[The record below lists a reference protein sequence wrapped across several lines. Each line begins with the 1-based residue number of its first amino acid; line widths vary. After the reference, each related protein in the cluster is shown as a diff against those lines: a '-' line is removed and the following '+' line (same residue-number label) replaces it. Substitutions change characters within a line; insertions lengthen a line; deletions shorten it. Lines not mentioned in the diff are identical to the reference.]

1 MAKTELNIIGGGCAA
16 LSLAGLSKSLNEY
29 KINLYVGNQNKKIND
44 HFWGFW
50 KNKSTETAFDICDYS
65 WSHWS
70 IITYES
76 KQILSSN
83 TYPYCV
89 IRRSKWLDYCLSQIN
104 NKRVNIVQEDALVR
118 NNDLFVYNNKIEGKY
133 IFDSRQPKIPP
144 NILLQHFEGYI
155 ITSEKNIFDNK
166 TVTLM
171 DFRCDQS
178 KGMHFIYL
186 LPLNKNSA
194 LVESTIF
201 SKNIEK
207 PSFYLNAIKLYLRKY
222 YNLTKFVKSHH
233 EKGIIP
239 MHDITVNSKFTYN
252 IGTRGGA
259 VRPSSGYAF
268 TFIQKQVFQIKSQ
281 LISKSKIKT
290 SVHKKL
296 DLFLDRIFI
305 KVIELNPQIA
315 PKIFSNLAKG
325 INGDEMA
332 MFMSGDCS
340 FFTKFKIIKS
350 MPKIPFMMA
359 FIKIVKE

>member
-50 KNKSTETAFDICDYS
+50 KNKSTETAFDISDYS

-133 IFDSRQPKIPP
+133 IFDSRQPKIPS

-155 ITSEKNIFDNK
+155 ITSEKNIFDDK

-281 LISKSKIKT
+281 LISKGKIKT

-359 FIKIVKE
+359 FLKIVKE

>member
-50 KNKSTETAFDICDYS
+50 KNKSTETAFNISDYS

-104 NKRVNIVQEDALVR
+104 NKRVNIIQEDALDR

-133 IFDSRQPKIPP
+133 IFDSRQPKIPS

-155 ITSEKNIFDNK
+155 ITSEKNIFDDK

-281 LISKSKIKT
+281 LISKGIIKT
-290 SVHKKL
+290 NVHKKL

-305 KVIELNPQIA
+305 KVIELNPKIA

-359 FIKIVKE
+359 FLKIVKE

>member
-50 KNKSTETAFDICDYS
+50 KNKSTETAFDISDYS

-70 IITYES
+70 IITNES

-104 NKRVNIVQEDALVR
+104 NKSVNIIQEDALDR

-133 IFDSRQPKIPP
+133 IFDSRQPKIPS

-155 ITSEKNIFDNK
+155 ITSEKNIFDDK

-194 LVESTIF
+194 LVESTVF

-239 MHDITVNSKFTYN
+239 MHEITVNSKFTYN

-281 LISKSKIKT
+281 LISKGKIRT

-359 FIKIVKE
+359 FLKIVKE

>member
-50 KNKSTETAFDICDYS
+50 KNKSTETAFDISDYS

-104 NKRVNIVQEDALVR
+104 NKSVNIIQEDALDR

-133 IFDSRQPKIPP
+133 IFDSRQPKIPS

-155 ITSEKNIFDNK
+155 ITSEKNIFDDK

-194 LVESTIF
+194 LVESTVF

-239 MHDITVNSKFTYN
+239 MHEITVNSKFTYN

-281 LISKSKIKT
+281 LISKGKIKT

-296 DLFLDRIFI
+296 DLFF
-305 KVIELNPQIA
+305 
-315 PKIFSNLAKG
+315 FSSKL
-325 INGDEMA
+325 
-332 MFMSGDCS
+332 FRR
-340 FFTKFKIIKS
+340 
-350 MPKIPFMMA
+350 A
-359 FIKIVKE
+359 FLLI

>member
-50 KNKSTETAFDICDYS
+50 KNKSTETAFNISDYS

-104 NKRVNIVQEDALVR
+104 NKRVNIVQEDALDR
-118 NNDLFVYNNKIEGKY
+118 NNDLFVYNKKIEGKY
-133 IFDSRQPKIPP
+133 IFDSRQPKIPS

-155 ITSEKNIFDNK
+155 ITSEKNIFDDK

-281 LISKSKIKT
+281 LISKGKIKT
-290 SVHKKL
+290 NVHKKL

-359 FIKIVKE
+359 FLKIVKE

>member
-16 LSLAGLSKSLNEY
+16 LSLAGLSKSLNGY

-50 KNKSTETAFDICDYS
+50 KNKSTEIAFDISDYS

-133 IFDSRQPKIPP
+133 IFDSRQPKIPS

-155 ITSEKNIFDNK
+155 ITSEKNIFDDK

-239 MHDITVNSKFTYN
+239 MHDITVNSKFTHN

-281 LISKSKIKT
+281 LISKGKIKT
-290 SVHKKL
+290 NVHKKL

-315 PKIFSNLAKG
+315 PKIFSDLAKG

-359 FIKIVKE
+359 FLKIVKE

>member
-50 KNKSTETAFDICDYS
+50 KNKSTETAFDISDYS

-104 NKRVNIVQEDALVR
+104 NKSVNIIQEDALDR

-155 ITSEKNIFDNK
+155 ITSEKNIFDDK

-281 LISKSKIKT
+281 LISKGIIKT
-290 SVHKKL
+290 NVHKKL

-359 FIKIVKE
+359 FLKIVKE

>member
-1 MAKTELNIIGGGCAA
+1 MYPFRT
-16 LSLAGLSKSLNEY
+16 SF
-29 KINLYVGNQNKKIND
+29 GNSSIE
-44 HFWGFW
+44 
-50 KNKSTETAFDICDYS
+50 ETAFNISDYS

-133 IFDSRQPKIPP
+133 IFDSRQPKIPS

-155 ITSEKNIFDNK
+155 ITSEKNIFDDK

-186 LPLNKNSA
+186 FPLNKNSA

-201 SKNIEK
+201 SKKNEK

-281 LISKSKIKT
+281 LISKGKIKT
-290 SVHKKL
+290 NVY
-296 DLFLDRIFI
+296 
-305 KVIELNPQIA
+305 
-315 PKIFSNLAKG
+315 
-325 INGDEMA
+325 
-332 MFMSGDCS
+332 
-340 FFTKFKIIKS
+340 
-350 MPKIPFMMA
+350 
-359 FIKIVKE
+359 

>member
-50 KNKSTETAFDICDYS
+50 KNKSTETAFNISDYS

-104 NKRVNIVQEDALVR
+104 NKSVNIIQEDAL
-118 NNDLFVYNNKIEGKY
+118 IEGKH
-133 IFDSRQPKIPP
+133 IFDSRQPKIPSD
-144 NILLQHFEGYI
+144 ILLQHFEGYI
-155 ITSEKNIFDNK
+155 ITSEKNIFDDK

-281 LISKSKIKT
+281 LISKGKIKT

-359 FIKIVKE
+359 FLKIVKE

>member
-1 MAKTELNIIGGGCAA
+1 MSKKVINIIGGGCAG
-16 LSLAGLSKSLNEY
+16 LSLARFSSVLTKYNFNLFVGLKKDN
-29 KINLYVGNQNKKIND
+29 NKD

-50 KNKSTETAFDICDYS
+50 KNKSTETAFDISDYS

-70 IITYES
+70 IVTYES

-104 NKRVNIVQEDALVR
+104 NKSVNIIQEDALDR

-133 IFDSRQPKIPP
+133 IFDSRQPKIPS

-281 LISKSKIKT
+281 LISKGKIKT
-290 SVHKKL
+290 NVHKKL

-350 MPKIPFMMA
+350 MPKIPFIIA
-359 FIKIVKE
+359 FLKIVKE

>member
-50 KNKSTETAFDICDYS
+50 KNKSTETAFNISDYS

-133 IFDSRQPKIPP
+133 IFDSRQPKIPS

-155 ITSEKNIFDNK
+155 ITSEKNIFDDK

-281 LISKSKIKT
+281 LISKGKIKT

-359 FIKIVKE
+359 FLKIVKE

>member
-50 KNKSTETAFDICDYS
+50 KNKSTETAFNISDYS

-104 NKRVNIVQEDALVR
+104 NKSVNIIQEDALDR

-155 ITSEKNIFDNK
+155 ITSEKNIFDDK

-281 LISKSKIKT
+281 LISKGKIKT
-290 SVHKKL
+290 NVHKKL

-359 FIKIVKE
+359 FLKIVKE

>member
-50 KNKSTETAFDICDYS
+50 KNKSTETAFDISDYS
-65 WSHWS
+65 WSNWS

-104 NKRVNIVQEDALVR
+104 NKSVNIIQEDALDR

-155 ITSEKNIFDNK
+155 ITSEKNIFDDK

-281 LISKSKIKT
+281 LISKGIIKT
-290 SVHKKL
+290 NVHKKL

-359 FIKIVKE
+359 FLKIVKE

>member
-50 KNKSTETAFDICDYS
+50 KNKSTETAFDISDYS

-104 NKRVNIVQEDALVR
+104 KKSVNIIQEDALDR

-133 IFDSRQPKIPP
+133 IFDSRQPKIPS

-155 ITSEKNIFDNK
+155 ITSEKNIFDDK

-281 LISKSKIKT
+281 LISKGKIKT

-350 MPKIPFMMA
+350 MPKIHFIIA
-359 FIKIVKE
+359 FFKILKE

>member
-16 LSLAGLSKSLNEY
+16 LSLAGLSKSLNGY

-50 KNKSTETAFDICDYS
+50 KNKSTEIAFDISDYS

-133 IFDSRQPKIPP
+133 IFDSRQPKIPS

-155 ITSEKNIFDNK
+155 ITSEKNIFDDK

-281 LISKSKIKT
+281 LISKGKIKT
-290 SVHKKL
+290 NVHKKL

-315 PKIFSNLAKG
+315 PKIFSDLAKG

-359 FIKIVKE
+359 FLKIVKE

>member
-50 KNKSTETAFDICDYS
+50 KNKSTETAFDISDYS

-89 IRRSKWLDYCLSQIN
+89 IRRSKWLDYCLSQID

-155 ITSEKNIFDNK
+155 ITSEKNIFDDK

-281 LISKSKIKT
+281 LISKGKIKT

-359 FIKIVKE
+359 FLKIVKE

>member
-16 LSLAGLSKSLNEY
+16 LSLAGLSKSLNGY

-50 KNKSTETAFDICDYS
+50 KNKSTETAFDISDYS

-104 NKRVNIVQEDALVR
+104 NKSVNIIQEDALDR

-133 IFDSRQPKIPP
+133 IFDSRQPKIPS

-155 ITSEKNIFDNK
+155 ITSEKNIFDDK

-194 LVESTIF
+194 LVESTVF

-281 LISKSKIKT
+281 LISKGKIKT
-290 SVHKKL
+290 KVHKKL

-315 PKIFSNLAKG
+315 PKIFSDLAKG

-359 FIKIVKE
+359 FLKIVKE

>member
-16 LSLAGLSKSLNEY
+16 LSLAGLSKSLNKY

-50 KNKSTETAFDICDYS
+50 KNKSTETAFDISDYS

-83 TYPYCV
+83 IYPYCV

-104 NKRVNIVQEDALVR
+104 NKSVNIIQEDALDR

-155 ITSEKNIFDNK
+155 ITSEKNIFDDK

-281 LISKSKIKT
+281 LISKGKIKT
-290 SVHKKL
+290 NVHKNL

-359 FIKIVKE
+359 FLKIVKE

>member
-50 KNKSTETAFDICDYS
+50 KNKSTETAFNISDYS

-133 IFDSRQPKIPP
+133 IFDSRQPKIPS

-155 ITSEKNIFDNK
+155 ITSEKNIFDDK

-281 LISKSKIKT
+281 LISKGIIKT
-290 SVHKKL
+290 NVHKKL

>member
-50 KNKSTETAFDICDYS
+50 KNKSTETAFNISDYS

-104 NKRVNIVQEDALVR
+104 NKSVNIIQEDALDR

-155 ITSEKNIFDNK
+155 ITSEKNIFDDK

-281 LISKSKIKT
+281 LISKGKIKT
-290 SVHKKL
+290 NVHKKL

-305 KVIELNPQIA
+305 R
-315 PKIFSNLAKG
+315 
-325 INGDEMA
+325 
-332 MFMSGDCS
+332 
-340 FFTKFKIIKS
+340 
-350 MPKIPFMMA
+350 
-359 FIKIVKE
+359 

>member
-16 LSLAGLSKSLNEY
+16 LSLAGLSKSLNQY

-50 KNKSTETAFDICDYS
+50 KNKSTETAFNISDYS

-104 NKRVNIVQEDALVR
+104 NKSVNIIQEDALDR

-155 ITSEKNIFDNK
+155 ITSEKNIFDDK

-281 LISKSKIKT
+281 LISKGKIKT
-290 SVHKKL
+290 NVHKKL

-359 FIKIVKE
+359 FLKIVKE

>member
-50 KNKSTETAFDICDYS
+50 KNKSTETAFNISDYS

-104 NKRVNIVQEDALVR
+104 NKSVNIIQEDALDR

-133 IFDSRQPKIPP
+133 IFDSRQPKIPS

-155 ITSEKNIFDNK
+155 ITSEKNIFDDK

-281 LISKSKIKT
+281 LISKGKIKT

-359 FIKIVKE
+359 FLKIVKE